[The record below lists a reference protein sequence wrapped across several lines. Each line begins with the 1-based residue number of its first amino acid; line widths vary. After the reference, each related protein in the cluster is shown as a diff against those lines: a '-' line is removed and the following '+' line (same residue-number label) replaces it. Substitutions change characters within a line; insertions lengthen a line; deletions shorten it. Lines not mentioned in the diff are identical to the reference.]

1 MSGAAGDR
9 DVRTVERRNMIRL
22 EKRGIIKRFDLLDTL
37 SFFAFCMSVPLF
49 LPVLE
54 QWRGM
59 TSSVAVSWS
68 FLPSVSFSA
77 ALSLAAMF
85 TALAFLFICLL
96 KTAHAR
102 VSRTIMLLALA
113 CYAIGYG
120 LLDLWSFGA
129 LDGSVVEAGSG
140 LMMGFGAAVMC
151 LVWMSRLHVLEF
163 RRALVVAW
171 VAGCVLFASASLLPM
186 LGATPA
192 RTVLTVAAAL
202 SVVGCARLF
211 FRSEGE
217 DERSAQAGVNW
228 WDVFGHLDVSVV
240 EGTGDFKTPLARAL
254 FFAVMP
260 FAMLLLFVADNSLVR
275 TMDWG
280 VAPLALAG
288 VLAVAVMVPL
298 IRMKTDQALINFSY
312 RFFLPLVAFAVFAAT
327 AFVEP
332 PLQRSVMAVGSLSFC
347 AIYALVMSAMLV
359 AMAGRMRSLALP
371 AGGIMIIVGCLV
383 CLLSD
388 ANMNTGVLAAC
399 QYQVL
404 IVLFVVMAIAL
415 MVTPSSRL
423 WRVMLEGIDAV
434 ESNALGA
441 QEGYNRRCADLSD
454 EYRLTAREA
463 EILLLLGRGHT
474 SSFVADELT
483 VAEPT
488 VRSHRKNIYRKLG
501 VSSREELFKLLDD
514 EGDGPDK
521 GV

>member
-1 MSGAAGDR
+1 M
-9 DVRTVERRNMIRL
+9 
-22 EKRGIIKRFDLLDTL
+22 
-37 SFFAFCMSVPLF
+37 
-49 LPVLE
+49 
-54 QWRGM
+54 
-59 TSSVAVSWS
+59 
-68 FLPSVSFSA
+68 
-77 ALSLAAMF
+77 
-85 TALAFLFICLL
+85 
-96 KTAHAR
+96 
-102 VSRTIMLLALA
+102 SRTIMLLALA

-228 WDVFGHLDVSVV
+228 RDVFGHLDVSVV

-388 ANMNTGVLAAC
+388 ANMNTGVLSCMPVPGAD
-399 QYQVL
+399 
-404 IVLFVVMAIAL
+404 
-415 MVTPSSRL
+415 R
-423 WRVMLEGIDAV
+423 AV
-434 ESNALGA
+434 
-441 QEGYNRRCADLSD
+441 R
-454 EYRLTAREA
+454 
-463 EILLLLGRGHT
+463 
-474 SSFVADELT
+474 
-483 VAEPT
+483 
-488 VRSHRKNIYRKLG
+488 
-501 VSSREELFKLLDD
+501 
-514 EGDGPDK
+514 GDGDRAHGHSRARDCGALCSRHRCRRVERARSSGGLQPSLRRSVRRVPPDCARGRK
-521 GV
+521 YCFCWVAATRQSFRRR

>member
-1 MSGAAGDR
+1 MAR
-9 DVRTVERRNMIRL
+9 PEQ
-22 EKRGIIKRFDLLDTL
+22 RGIGIIQRFDAFDTIA
-37 SFFAFCMSVPLF
+37 FFAFCMSVPLF

-54 QWRGM
+54 LWHGM
-59 TSSVAVSWS
+59 TAPVSASWS
-68 FLPSVSFSA
+68 FLPSVPFASA
-77 ALSLAAMF
+77 MSLAAMF

-102 VSRTIMLLALA
+102 VSRTIMLVALV
-113 CYAIGYG
+113 CYGAGYV
-120 LLDLWSFGA
+120 LLDLWSFGL
-129 LDGSVVEAGSG
+129 LDGSLVEAGCG
-140 LMMGFGAAVMC
+140 LMMGFGAAIMC
-151 LVWMSRLHVLEF
+151 LVWVSRLHVLEF
-163 RRALVVAW
+163 GRALIVTW
-171 VAGCVLFASASLLPM
+171 VAGCVLFASAALLPL
-186 LGATPA
+186 LGATPSRIA
-192 RTVLTVAAAL
+192 LTVAAAL
-202 SVVGCARLF
+202 SVAGCARLF

-217 DERSAQAGVNW
+217 DERSAQIGVNW

-260 FAMLLLFVADNSLVR
+260 FAMLLLFVADNSLAQA
-275 TMDWG
+275 MDWD

-288 VLAVAVMVPL
+288 VLAMAVMVPL
-298 IRMKTDQALINFSY
+298 VRIQSDQALINFSY

-327 AFVEP
+327 TFVDP
-332 PLQRSVMAVGSLSFC
+332 SLQRGVMVVGSLAFC

-359 AMAGRMRSLALP
+359 TMAGRMRSLALP
-371 AGGIMIIVGCLV
+371 AAGIMIIVGCLV

-388 ANMNTGVLAAC
+388 TSMDTGVLGAC

-404 IVLFVVMAIAL
+404 IVLFVVMAVVL

-434 ESNALGA
+434 ESSALDA
-441 QEGYNRRCADLSD
+441 QEGYARRCAELS
-454 EYRLTAREA
+454 ETHHLTAREA

-483 VAEPT
+483 VAEST
-488 VRSHRKNIYRKLG
+488 VRSHRKNIYRKLE

-514 EGDGPDK
+514 EDGRRDE

>member
-77 ALSLAAMF
+77 AVSLAAMF
-85 TALAFLFICLL
+85 TALAFLFICQL

-102 VSRTIMLLALA
+102 VSR
-113 CYAIGYG
+113 YG

-240 EGTGDFKTPLARAL
+240 EGTGDFKTPLARAVL
-254 FFAVMP
+254 RRYAV
-260 FAMLLLFVADNSLVR
+260 R
-275 TMDWG
+275 H
-280 VAPLALAG
+280 
-288 VLAVAVMVPL
+288 AVAV
-298 IRMKTDQALINFSY
+298 
-312 RFFLPLVAFAVFAAT
+312 
-327 AFVEP
+327 
-332 PLQRSVMAVGSLSFC
+332 
-347 AIYALVMSAMLV
+347 
-359 AMAGRMRSLALP
+359 
-371 AGGIMIIVGCLV
+371 
-383 CLLSD
+383 
-388 ANMNTGVLAAC
+388 
-399 QYQVL
+399 
-404 IVLFVVMAIAL
+404 
-415 MVTPSSRL
+415 
-423 WRVMLEGIDAV
+423 
-434 ESNALGA
+434 
-441 QEGYNRRCADLSD
+441 
-454 EYRLTAREA
+454 
-463 EILLLLGRGHT
+463 RG
-474 SSFVADELT
+474 
-483 VAEPT
+483 
-488 VRSHRKNIYRKLG
+488 
-501 VSSREELFKLLDD
+501 
-514 EGDGPDK
+514 
-521 GV
+521 

>member
-59 TSSVAVSWS
+59 TPSVAVSWS

-192 RTVLTVAAAL
+192 RTV
-202 SVVGCARLF
+202 
-211 FRSEGE
+211 
-217 DERSAQAGVNW
+217 NW
-228 WDVFGHLDVSVV
+228 RDVFGHLDVSVV

-463 EILLLLGRGHT
+463 ERLLLLGRGHT

-483 VAEPT
+483 VAEST

>member
-1 MSGAAGDR
+1 MAR
-9 DVRTVERRNMIRL
+9 P
-22 EKRGIIKRFDLLDTL
+22 EKRGIGIIQRFDAFDTIA
-37 SFFAFCMSVPLF
+37 FFAFCMSVPLF

-54 QWRGM
+54 LWHGM
-59 TSSVAVSWS
+59 TAPVSASWS
-68 FLPSVSFSA
+68 FLPSVPFASA
-77 ALSLAAMF
+77 MSLAAMF

-102 VSRTIMLLALA
+102 VSRTIMLVALV
-113 CYAIGYG
+113 CYGAGYV
-120 LLDLWSFGA
+120 LLDLWSFGL
-129 LDGSVVEAGSG
+129 LDGSLVEAGCG
-140 LMMGFGAAVMC
+140 LMMGFGAAIMC
-151 LVWMSRLHVLEF
+151 LVWVSRLHVLEF
-163 RRALVVAW
+163 GRALVVTW
-171 VAGCVLFASASLLPM
+171 VAGCVLFASAALLPL

-192 RTVLTVAAAL
+192 RIALTVAAAL
-202 SVVGCARLF
+202 SVAGCARLF

-217 DERSAQAGVNW
+217 DERSAQIGVNW

-260 FAMLLLFVADNSLVR
+260 FAMLLLFVADNSLAQA
-275 TMDWG
+275 MDWD

-288 VLAVAVMVPL
+288 VLAMAVMVPL
-298 IRMKTDQALINFSY
+298 VRIQSDQALINFSY

-327 AFVEP
+327 TFVDP
-332 PLQRSVMAVGSLSFC
+332 SLQRGVMVVGSLAFC

-359 AMAGRMRSLALP
+359 TMAGRMRSLALP
-371 AGGIMIIVGCLV
+371 AAGIMIIVGSLV

-388 ANMNTGVLAAC
+388 TSTDTGVLGAC

-404 IVLFVVMAIAL
+404 IVLFVVMAVVL

-434 ESNALGA
+434 ESSALDA
-441 QEGYNRRCADLSD
+441 QEGYARRCAELS
-454 EYRLTAREA
+454 ETHHLTAREA

-483 VAEPT
+483 VAEST
-488 VRSHRKNIYRKLG
+488 VRSHRKNIYRKLE

-514 EGDGPDK
+514 EDGRRDE

>member
-347 AIYALVMSAMLV
+347 AIYARHHDHRRVPGVPAVGRQHEHGRASCMPVPGADRAVRGDGDRAHGHSQLAIV
-359 AMAGRMRSLALP
+359 ARYA
-371 AGGIMIIVGCLV
+371 
-383 CLLSD
+383 
-388 ANMNTGVLAAC
+388 
-399 QYQVL
+399 
-404 IVLFVVMAIAL
+404 
-415 MVTPSSRL
+415 
-423 WRVMLEGIDAV
+423 
-434 ESNALGA
+434 
-441 QEGYNRRCADLSD
+441 
-454 EYRLTAREA
+454 
-463 EILLLLGRGHT
+463 RGHRCRRVERAR
-474 SSFVADELT
+474 SSGGLQ
-483 VAEPT
+483 PSLRRS
-488 VRSHRKNIYRKLG
+488 VRRVPPDCARGRNTASAGSRPHVKL
-501 VSSREELFKLLDD
+501 RRR
-514 EGDGPDK
+514 
-521 GV
+521 

>member
-1 MSGAAGDR
+1 
-9 DVRTVERRNMIRL
+9 MIRL

-192 RTVLTVAAAL
+192 RTVLTL
-202 SVVGCARLF
+202 S
-211 FRSEGE
+211 
-217 DERSAQAGVNW
+217 
-228 WDVFGHLDVSVV
+228 
-240 EGTGDFKTPLARAL
+240 
-254 FFAVMP
+254 
-260 FAMLLLFVADNSLVR
+260 
-275 TMDWG
+275 
-280 VAPLALAG
+280 
-288 VLAVAVMVPL
+288 L
-298 IRMKTDQALINFSY
+298 IH
-312 RFFLPLVAFAVFAAT
+312 
-327 AFVEP
+327 
-332 PLQRSVMAVGSLSFC
+332 
-347 AIYALVMSAMLV
+347 IYYS
-359 AMAGRMRSLALP
+359 
-371 AGGIMIIVGCLV
+371 
-383 CLLSD
+383 
-388 ANMNTGVLAAC
+388 
-399 QYQVL
+399 
-404 IVLFVVMAIAL
+404 
-415 MVTPSSRL
+415 
-423 WRVMLEGIDAV
+423 
-434 ESNALGA
+434 
-441 QEGYNRRCADLSD
+441 
-454 EYRLTAREA
+454 
-463 EILLLLGRGHT
+463 
-474 SSFVADELT
+474 
-483 VAEPT
+483 
-488 VRSHRKNIYRKLG
+488 
-501 VSSREELFKLLDD
+501 
-514 EGDGPDK
+514 
-521 GV
+521 

>member
-140 LMMGFGAAVMC
+140 LMMGFGAAVMSPGVDEPAAC
-151 LVWMSRLHVLEF
+151 ARVQARARCGVGRRLRPV
-163 RRALVVAW
+163 RKRVAAAH
-171 VAGCVLFASASLLPM
+171 AGRDACPD
-186 LGATPA
+186 
-192 RTVLTVAAAL
+192 VLTVAAAL

-288 VLAVAVMVPL
+288 VLAVAVMVP
-298 IRMKTDQALINFSY
+298 S
-312 RFFLPLVAFAVFAAT
+312 FA
-327 AFVEP
+327 
-332 PLQRSVMAVGSLSFC
+332 
-347 AIYALVMSAMLV
+347 
-359 AMAGRMRSLALP
+359 
-371 AGGIMIIVGCLV
+371 
-383 CLLSD
+383 
-388 ANMNTGVLAAC
+388 
-399 QYQVL
+399 
-404 IVLFVVMAIAL
+404 
-415 MVTPSSRL
+415 
-423 WRVMLEGIDAV
+423 
-434 ESNALGA
+434 
-441 QEGYNRRCADLSD
+441 
-454 EYRLTAREA
+454 
-463 EILLLLGRGHT
+463 
-474 SSFVADELT
+474 
-483 VAEPT
+483 
-488 VRSHRKNIYRKLG
+488 
-501 VSSREELFKLLDD
+501 
-514 EGDGPDK
+514 
-521 GV
+521 

>member
-202 SVVGCARLF
+202 AVVGCARLF

-228 WDVFGHLDVSVV
+228 RDVFGHLDVSVV
-240 EGTGDFKTPLARAL
+240 EGRVISKPHSLARCSSPLCRSPCCCCAWL
-254 FFAVMP
+254 TIAWCEPWIGV
-260 FAMLLLFVADNSLVR
+260 SLR
-275 TMDWG
+275 W
-280 VAPLALAG
+280 
-288 VLAVAVMVPL
+288 
-298 IRMKTDQALINFSY
+298 
-312 RFFLPLVAFAVFAAT
+312 
-327 AFVEP
+327 
-332 PLQRSVMAVGSLSFC
+332 
-347 AIYALVMSAMLV
+347 
-359 AMAGRMRSLALP
+359 
-371 AGGIMIIVGCLV
+371 
-383 CLLSD
+383 
-388 ANMNTGVLAAC
+388 
-399 QYQVL
+399 
-404 IVLFVVMAIAL
+404 
-415 MVTPSSRL
+415 L
-423 WRVMLEGIDAV
+423 WRACWPWR
-434 ESNALGA
+434 SW
-441 QEGYNRRCADLSD
+441 CP
-454 EYRLTAREA
+454 
-463 EILLLLGRGHT
+463 
-474 SSFVADELT
+474 SFA
-483 VAEPT
+483 
-488 VRSHRKNIYRKLG
+488 
-501 VSSREELFKLLDD
+501 
-514 EGDGPDK
+514 
-521 GV
+521 